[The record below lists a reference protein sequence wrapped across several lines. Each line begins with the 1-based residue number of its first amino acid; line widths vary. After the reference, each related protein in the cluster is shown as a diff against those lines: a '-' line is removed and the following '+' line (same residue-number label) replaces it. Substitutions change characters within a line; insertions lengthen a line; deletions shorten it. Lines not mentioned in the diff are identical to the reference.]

1 MRLATGDVKLRGLH
15 RPWQPRRWQRPVGV
29 APREQHGHR
38 FDERRLVR
46 RHGAGRGQLQLRR
59 WRWRGPSRSG
69 GASGAHQQGRVWHR
83 AAFREAGRL
92 RSTGA
97 AAARAVGGELQ
108 RVRIPLRQGRWAVG
122 ATERRNGRA
131 PARHQAAAVH
141 VRPVRPPRRRL
152 PAAKGAQDGQ
162 RAVLGRCRPARPN
175 PPPGPARPRGGGG
188 RLRLRDN
195 QRHVRRQPRAA
206 C

>member
-38 FDERRLVR
+38 FDERRLERRHRTGRSSLRMASLHTYPCEQVR

-108 RVRIPLRQGRWAVG
+108 RVRIPTHRCA
-122 ATERRNGRA
+122 RRPTSSTWSL
-131 PARHQAAAVH
+131 PACPTQPASRTRTTA
-141 VRPVRPPRRRL
+141 RRRR
-152 PAAKGAQDGQ
+152 
-162 RAVLGRCRPARPN
+162 RA
-175 PPPGPARPRGGGG
+175 
-188 RLRLRDN
+188 
-195 QRHVRRQPRAA
+195 
-206 C
+206 